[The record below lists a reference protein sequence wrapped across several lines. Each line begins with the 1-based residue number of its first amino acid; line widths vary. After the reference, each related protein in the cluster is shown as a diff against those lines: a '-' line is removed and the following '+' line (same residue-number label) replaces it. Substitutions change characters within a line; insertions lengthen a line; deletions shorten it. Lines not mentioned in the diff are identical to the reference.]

1 MKTNYDAIN
10 ARLKDDDIR
19 KAVKESNYVY
29 ITNELLK
36 LFNENDDG
44 KHGKIFEVVCGFF
57 VKGYRG
63 NIMVSAKGHID
74 ITFKGKKHEC
84 KINCGSFL
92 ADITK
97 NDYMIYSY
105 DGKADCKNPANA
117 HVIPMSEFLEGL
129 EACGLFR
136 HSKKSTAC
144 NLTMAIQTY
153 KNSKRKL
160 AMWTAFIDK
169 YPTLAEY
176 KAGA

>member
-1 MKTNYDAIN
+1 MKTNYEAIN

-19 KAVKESNYVY
+19 KAVKEENYVY
-29 ITNELLK
+29 ITKELLK
-36 LFNENDDG
+36 MFSETDSG
-44 KHGKIFEVVCGFF
+44 RYGKIFEVVCGFF

-74 ITFKGKKHEC
+74 IIYKGKKHEC

-105 DGKADCKNPANA
+105 DGNKDCENPANA
-117 HVIPMSEFLEGL
+117 HVIPMTEFLQGL
-129 EACGLFR
+129 EECELFR
-136 HSKKSTAC
+136 RDKPSTTKQ
-144 NLTMAIQTY
+144 LTMAIQTY

-160 AMWTAFIDK
+160 AMWTGLIDM

-176 KAGA
+176 KARA